1 MSLRLDALTPEDVEQ
16 ARIWR
21 NAPEVRK
28 GLRTPFLLTH
38 AMQAE
43 FFFGTVCSRTAHHR
57 YWAVRGAVDE
67 HPDRIVA
74 MTGLTDIQWENGL
87 AEISLLTM
95 PDRTGQGIGSETVKL
110 VLAEAF
116 GAMRLLTVFGECY
129 MNNPAVSFWERIVK
143 DYGGSATTLPRRKFW
158 DGQLWD
164 SYYFTLPAGA

>member
-28 GLRTPFLLTH
+28 GLRTPFLLTP
-38 AMQAE
+38 AQQAE
-43 FFFGTVCSRTAHHR
+43 FYFGTVCNRAAHHR
-57 YWAVRGAVDE
+57 YWAVRDE
-67 HPDRIVA
+67 TDRFVA

-87 AEISLLTM
+87 AEISLLTS
-95 PDRTGQGIGSETVKL
+95 PAFQGQGLGLEIVKL

-116 GAMRLLTVFGECY
+116 GVMRLRTVVGECY

-143 DYGGSATTLPRRKFW
+143 DHGGSATTLPRRKFW
-158 DGQLWD
+158 DGEFWD
-164 SYYFTLPAGA
+164 SYYFTLPATP